1 MDRERTPNIGFE
13 KLSELILKI
22 VQQLNN
28 ATITPRYKIDEL
40 TIVEY
45 GLLRASIGP
54 EAIESKMPYISTFPA
69 KLCSMHLQKA
79 IDIIKAKIYAHHAFV
94 EI

>member
-1 MDRERTPNIGFE
+1 MTTSRHQI
-13 KLSELILKI
+13 I
-22 VQQLNN
+22 V
-28 ATITPRYKIDEL
+28 DENL

-54 EAIESKMPYISTFPA
+54 DAIESKMPYISTFPA
-69 KLCSMHLQKA
+69 KLCSMHLW
-79 IDIIKAKIYAHHAFV
+79 IEIHVIEAKIHEYYTFI